1 MMVRCEK
8 HDLACGQ
15 TGQCVLCRREESR
28 EAGASSRRWL
38 IGFLTAVVIVVGSGV
53 TYRLSRPSTSAT
65 PPIAGALVV
74 VVYTTSWCPV
84 CKRAKT
90 WLNSSGV
97 AYEERDV
104 ESSRTYAREM
114 GRINP
119 RGSVPT
125 IALDGDVMVGFSENK
140 MASMLERAVQRRSAS
155 GPL

>member
-1 MMVRCEK
+1 LPV
-8 HDLACGQ
+8 
-15 TGQCVLCRREESR
+15 
-28 EAGASSRRWL
+28 AGASPPRWL
-38 IGFLTAVVIVVGSGV
+38 LGLLIAGALVAVGSGV
-53 TYRLSRPSTSAT
+53 TYRLSRPSTDAA

-90 WLNSSGV
+90 WLNGSGV

-104 ESSRTYAREM
+104 ESSREYAREM
-114 GRINP
+114 ARINP

-125 IALDGDVMVGFSENK
+125 IDLDGDVMIGFSETK
-140 MASMLERAVQRRSAS
+140 MASMLERAAQRRSAS